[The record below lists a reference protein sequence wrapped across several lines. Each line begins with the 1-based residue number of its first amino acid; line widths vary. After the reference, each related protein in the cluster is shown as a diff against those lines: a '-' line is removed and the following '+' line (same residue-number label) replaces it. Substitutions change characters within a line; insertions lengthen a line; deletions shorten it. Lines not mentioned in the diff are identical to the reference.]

1 MVTGS
6 IRGVTASNIS
16 AADAINAAAARAASV
31 GLAATD
37 PHHGDAYRIVAL
49 AGQLNTKP
57 HLPWRQAVGR
67 GADTCTTRGSM
78 TQTPFAEWQ
87 STHPRVAESLPHRLP
102 DDGSCGTA
110 HFTTAGAALAPAA
123 PGISISK
130 LNALAPHGG
139 HAVGAVSSRDL
150 QKRQPRPKQWE
161 ALPTPSGQDDLSST
175 PA

>member
-1 MVTGS
+1 VKVSVVELTPGLMPGADPDLVKPLEKRLRARYEAILVGTKVTKAEALKEG
-6 IRGVTASNIS
+6 IRVTFEGK
-16 AADAINAAAARAASV
+16 NAPEPQVYDRV
-31 GLAATD
+31 L
-37 PHHGDAYRIVAL
+37 V
-49 AGQLNTKP
+49 
-57 HLPWRQAVGR
+57 AVGR
-67 GADTCTTRGSM
+67 SPNGKAH
-78 TQTPFAEWQ
+78 TPACVDE
-87 STHPRVAESLPHRLP
+87 SPPRRLP